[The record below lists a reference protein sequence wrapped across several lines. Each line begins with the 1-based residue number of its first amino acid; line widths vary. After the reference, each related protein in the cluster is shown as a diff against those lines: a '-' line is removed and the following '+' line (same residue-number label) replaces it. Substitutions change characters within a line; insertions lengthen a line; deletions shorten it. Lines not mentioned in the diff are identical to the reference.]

1 MIALKI
7 TILGMFIFQFRQRIL
22 EASVP
27 FEGAMG
33 TAFDDYLVV
42 LRLLYYKK
50 KYCKFTFLISSLF
63 LF

>member
-22 EASVP
+22 EAFVP

-33 TAFDDYLVV
+33 TGFDDYLVV
-42 LRLLYYKK
+42 LCLLYYKK
-50 KYCKFTFLISSLF
+50 NTVTFLISSLF